1 MEAVTARN
9 REDVPCESD
18 EHKFRPEVYDA
29 AAGDTWI
36 EDECCTICGW
46 SWADIADH
54 EAGMCCCPGDH
65 RAKAPDE
72 SGESR

>member
-1 MEAVTARN
+1 MLAGMIEDKRSRN
-9 REDVPCESD
+9 REDVPCASD

-46 SWADIADH
+46 SWADIAEH
-54 EAGMCCCPGDH
+54 EAGDH
-65 RAKAPDE
+65 RATSPGPVGPAK
-72 SGESR
+72 